1 MARPATGSVIQKD
14 TAKGTSFALRFRALG
29 ERQFILVGYE
39 SEGWTRAR
47 AEEELANVM
56 ADVRRGIWQPPTDVE
71 PPKEV
76 PTFHVFASEWLA
88 RREAAGLRPKSIEFL
103 RWCLIDHLLPY
114 FASMRLDAI
123 TIEEVDRYATA
134 KVANGKLSNRSINHT
149 LDTLSGVLE
158 EALEYDHVARNVAK
172 GRRRRLNVRKPTR
185 SYLDRA
191 EHIAALLDG
200 ASQLDRK
207 ALQRRGQRRALLA
220 TLVFAGLRI
229 GEALDLR
236 WRHVN
241 LADGVLFVADAKT
254 EAGVRKIV
262 MRPVLRDELAGY
274 RASLAEVAPNA
285 LVFATSTGKRQ
296 SETNVRRRILQPAVA
311 NANEE
316 LAQAE
321 IEPMPERLTPHS
333 LRRTFAS
340 VSYALGADP
349 GLVMDELGH
358 TDPALALRIYRH
370 AMRRTDGEKERLR
383 ALVDGEF
390 GHRMGT
396 GVGRS
401 GVRGCGLGQPL
412 AREKPANA
420 GFP

>member
-1 MARPATGSVIQKD
+1 MARPATGSVIEKE
-14 TAKGTSFALRFRALG
+14 TAKGTSFALRFRAFG
-29 ERQFILVGYE
+29 ERQFVLLGYA
-39 SEGWTRAR
+39 SEGWTRTR
-47 AEEELANVM
+47 AADELSNVM
-56 ADVRRGIWQPPTDVE
+56 ADVRRGIWQPPAEAE
-71 PPKEV
+71 PPREV

-88 RREAAGLRPKSIEFL
+88 RRVTAGLRPRTIEFL
-103 RWCLIDHLLPY
+103 HWCLIDHLLPH

-134 KVANGKLSNRSINHT
+134 KVAEGKLSNRSINHT
-149 LDTLSGVLE
+149 LNTLSGVLE
-158 EALEYDHVARNVAK
+158 EALEYGHVERNAAK
-172 GRRRRLNVRKPTR
+172 GKRRRLNVRKPTR

-191 EHIAALLDG
+191 EHVAALLDG

-274 RASLAEVAPNA
+274 RASLSQVAPNA
-285 LVFATSTGKRQ
+285 LVFGTTTGGRQ

-311 NANEE
+311 KANEA
-316 LAQAE
+316 LAQAD

-349 GLVMDELGH
+349 GLVMDEMGH
-358 TDPALALRIYRH
+358 TDPALALRIYRQ

-390 GHRMGT
+390 GHPLGT
-396 GVGRS
+396 GVGE
-401 GVRGCGLGQPL
+401 VEFVAAAQ
-412 AREKPANA
+412 ARP
-420 GFP
+420 